1 VLILPALT
9 HSRVQNLQAIASL
22 FVFLLFLFT
31 PLSWAQQHDMSNMPG
46 MSGTNHSDM
55 HAPAV
60 PEDPRTVAERL
71 ADKRESEFNHHLAGL
86 FVLFAGTFILAQDHL
101 GKRWT
106 LARYVWPMCFL
117 AAGLFLLVFS
127 DTEIWPFGPQT
138 PWYAITHSVEDL
150 QHKTFAII
158 LLVVGY
164 VEFQKAR
171 GRYKARWTAWF
182 FPIVSGAGAI
192 LLLFHVHSGNMEA
205 PHAMETM
212 EHIQQQHRWFATAG
226 LGVAM
231 TNLLA
236 EIPQKWQQVFRKV
249 WPAWLIALG
258 VLLTL
263 YTE

>member
-1 VLILPALT
+1 MLLIPVPT
-9 HSRVQNLQAIASL
+9 HSRAQNLQAIASL

-31 PLSWAQQHDMSNMPG
+31 PPSWAQQHDMSNMPG
-46 MSGTNHSDM
+46 LSGTNHSGM

-60 PEDPRTVAERL
+60 PEDPQTVAKRL

-86 FVLFAGTFILAQDHL
+86 FVFFAGTFILAQNRL

-117 AAGLFLLVFS
+117 SAGLFLLVFS
-127 DTEIWPFGPQT
+127 DTEIWPLGPQT

-158 LLVVGY
+158 LLAVGY

-171 GRYKARWTAWF
+171 GRYKSPWTAWF
-182 FPIVSGAGAI
+182 FPIVGGAGAI

-236 EIPQKWQQVFRKV
+236 ETPQKWQQVFKKV
-249 WPAWLIALG
+249 WPALLIVLG
-258 VLLTL
+258 ILLTL